1 MFNQCV
7 LGRCV
12 QYVWLSQEE
21 RAQRTGHATVAALMP
36 RQRKQSLNLF
46 NQCVLGRCVEYVL
59 LSPEDVSKGQTM
71 RQLKR

>member
-1 MFNQCV
+1 
-7 LGRCV
+7 
-12 QYVWLSQEE
+12 
-21 RAQRTGHATVAALMP
+21 MP

-71 RQLKR
+71 QQLKR